1 MLLICRSVAG
11 RRSYCQETLRHLPR
25 IRNHE
30 RFTSRLIIYFRQDFY
45 LTSSKHSFF
54 EHACYACNA
63 NISMMHEVY
72 ASVMQMELETEV
84 ARHRTQIARE
94 LKLERA
100 ALSARMSG
108 MRGH

>member
-1 MLLICRSVAG
+1 
-11 RRSYCQETLRHLPR
+11 
-25 IRNHE
+25 
-30 RFTSRLIIYFRQDFY
+30 
-45 LTSSKHSFF
+45 
-54 EHACYACNA
+54 
-63 NISMMHEVY
+63 MMHQVY
-72 ASVMQMELETEV
+72 ASVMRMELETEV